1 MKLLDG
7 VAVAGG
13 KDIELGSFATP
24 RRLRSTVRGIGIDR
38 SRDDPADRPMKVAGV
53 VLVLLIVGVL
63 GANVLW
69 VLPSPTGPGQPHMP
83 PGQSPFPIFRMGPM
97 LHVVSVEPGAN
108 LSSRL
113 LLTSLQGLVNRDG
126 VELYLD
132 QDQVKGNTSAML
144 SFLASRYNVSYDTI
158 SPNQAIDAYANRAH
172 GLVVFD
178 PSRPESIDI
187 GTMIAAQ
194 MGWLL
199 VGPDLAGWV
208 AARTGLPVLFDYAS
222 RTNWSSL
229 GAIGAYDRALRELYP
244 SSTPTLLAILPP
256 DRWAIRDYLIATK
269 TFVFYFPQ
277 GILARPAETAA
288 TKRILH
294 ATPRGIPILG
304 WFNSPTL
311 TEENSFVQMASAE
324 GKFVVGGQ
332 EVPNLSVLT
341 ALGRN
346 ETRSQRSPAPPLPS
360 LENKAYVVLAVPDG
374 DNLDF
379 VTGRMRDLWSETARG
394 TVPVAWSLNPL
405 LSELAPP
412 MLDMYYDTA
421 TPFDRFIA
429 APSGAGYL
437 YPDYADPTDL
447 ASFVA
452 FSKRYMNA
460 SDMDVVWLLNAFTAS
475 EIPYS
480 SRSLATYVDGL
491 RPDGIVLDYD
501 DQPRTRDAWVQA
513 GDQAVAPIVRSTHFW
528 STRDNV
534 LGKLDASVATWE
546 PGPHFLWL
554 TVYTFRF
561 DLRDALG
568 VVEVLKGRLGDKL
581 ALVTPGQFF
590 GLMRQ
595 DFVQLAHG
603 RLGEIE
609 ENPFASA
616 LFRTTLDSVRSDLR
630 EADSWMASG
639 NPDRAAE
646 AAFRGLEDLRAVST
660 EGAFVL
666 SLGILGIAGVLAFF
680 AGRSRKSEPKSRSSI
695 QPGVVVFVATLVAFF
710 MFSLREA
717 LEQNFWTYPDILIGI
732 VFAGIH
738 RPLGRWMDRA
748 YPREAPLAGGLVA
761 LVLISLAIR
770 TTAAF
775 PLALIGALLAL
786 DTWLRRRPATAADLT
801 AGLGFGSAIGFL
813 GDFEIVT
820 FTALAVLLVFSAV
833 LARGRPLP
841 NRVPA
846 GGSSWFPGFLLAL
859 SLFGIAAAFYYSLA
873 LRLGVQGD
881 LLLGIAGTLLV
892 LGPTL
897 AILVRRMLPSLPPRT
912 AEIVALAGSALFS
925 GILLV
930 VHGTVL
936 TVLVLL
942 GLGASL
948 SFAALASIDEY
959 TNRGGEP
966 HRALATALLFLPL
979 LVMFF
984 RMPPIVYSLTVV
996 PLPEPI
1002 EYALYAPSVLLG
1014 ATCIFLVA
1022 VLAVRGR
1029 RRAPVGKDY
1038 RAEADGGP
1046 VVR

>member
-1 MKLLDG
+1 MR
-7 VAVAGG
+7 VAA
-13 KDIELGSFATP
+13 A
-24 RRLRSTVRGIGIDR
+24 
-38 SRDDPADRPMKVAGV
+38 
-53 VLVLLIVGVL
+53 VLALLIVGVL

-69 VLPSPTGPGQPHMP
+69 VLPSPSGPSQPRMP

-108 LSSRL
+108 LSTRL
-113 LLTSLQGLVNRDG
+113 LLTSLQGLVNRER

-132 QDQVKGNTSAML
+132 EDQVKANTSAML
-144 SFLASRYNVSYDTI
+144 SFVASRYNVSHDKI
-158 SPNQAIDAYANRAH
+158 SPNQAIDTYASRAR

-194 MGWLL
+194 MDSLL
-199 VGPDLAGWV
+199 VGPDFAGSV
-208 AARTGLPVLFDYAS
+208 AARTGLPILFDYAS
-222 RTNWSSL
+222 RSDWSSL
-229 GAIGAYDRALRELYP
+229 GSIGAYDRALQELYP

-269 TFVFYFPQ
+269 TFVFYLPQ
-277 GILARPAETAA
+277 GVLASPAETAA

-324 GKFVVGGQ
+324 GKFVAGGQ

-346 ETRSQRSPAPPLPS
+346 ETRFQRSPAPPLPS
-360 LENKAYVVLAVPDG
+360 LEKKAYVVLAVPDG

-379 VTGRMRDLWSETARG
+379 VSGRMRDLWSESARG

-405 LSELAPP
+405 LSDLAPP

-429 APSGAGYL
+429 GPSGAGYL
-437 YPDYADPTDL
+437 YPDYADPQDL

-480 SRSLATYVDGL
+480 SQSLAIYVNGL

-513 GDQAVAPIVRSTHFW
+513 GEPAVAPIVRSTHFW
-528 STRDNV
+528 TTRDNV

-546 PGPHFLWL
+546 PGPHFLWI
-554 TVYTFRF
+554 TVYPFRF
-561 DLRDALG
+561 GLQDALG
-568 VVEVLKGRLGDKL
+568 LVEILKTRLGDNL

-590 GLMRQ
+590 GLMRE
-595 DFVQLAHG
+595 DFVRLAHG

-609 ENPFASA
+609 ENPLASA
-616 LFRTTLDSVRSDLR
+616 LFRTTLDSARSELR
-630 EADSWMASG
+630 EADSWMAAG
-639 NPDRAAE
+639 NPGRAAD
-646 AAFRGLEDLRAVST
+646 AAFRGLEDLRTVSA
-660 EGAFVL
+660 EGAL
-666 SLGILGIAGVLAFF
+666 LISLGVLGIAGVLGFF
-680 AGRSRKSEPKSRSSI
+680 ATRLRRSDPRSRASI
-695 QPGVVVFVATLVAFF
+695 QPGVVVFVAVVVALFTF
-710 MFSLREA
+710 ALREA
-717 LEQNFWTYPDILIGI
+717 LEQNFWTYPVILVAI
-732 VFAGIH
+732 VIAAVH

-748 YPREAPLAGGLVA
+748 YPTEAPLAGSLVA

-775 PLALIGALLAL
+775 PLALIGTLLAL
-786 DTWLRRRPATAADLT
+786 DTYLRRRPANAPDLA

-820 FTALAVLLVFSAV
+820 FTALAVLLVVSAV
-833 LARGRPLP
+833 FIRGRPLP
-841 NRVPA
+841 NRSRA
-846 GGSSWFPGFLLAL
+846 GGSALAPGFLLSL
-859 SLFGIAAAFYYSLA
+859 SLFGLAVSFYYSIA

-881 LLLGIAGTLLV
+881 LLLGITGTLLV

-897 AILVRRMLPSLPPRT
+897 GILVRRILPPLPPRT
-912 AEIVALAGSALFS
+912 AQIVALTGSALLS

-942 GLGASL
+942 ALGTSL
-948 SFAALASIDEY
+948 SFAAIASIDGY

-996 PLPEPI
+996 PLPEAI